1 MEKFKNIYKSLEGC
15 GAGVPLLYNLL
26 PVHSAKN
33 DNVASKKS
41 QKNRQSS
48 KKLQKTKR
56 FKTSRSIFL
65 DLSQGLVG
73 LKMS

>member
-1 MEKFKNIYKSLEGC
+1 MEKLKNIYKSLEGC

-41 QKNRQSS
+41 N
-48 KKLQKTKR
+48 KKTAELQKTPENK
-56 FKTSRSIFL
+56 KA
-65 DLSQGLVG
+65 QN
-73 LKMS
+73 

>member
-41 QKNRQSS
+41 QKKGKAPKNSRKQKGS
-48 KKLQKTKR
+48 K
-56 FKTSRSIFL
+56 
-65 DLSQGLVG
+65 LVEAFFWTQVRG
-73 LKMS
+73 

>member
-41 QKNRQSS
+41 QK
-48 KKLQKTKR
+48 KAKLQKTPENK
-56 FKTSRSIFL
+56 KV
-65 DLSQGLVG
+65 QN
-73 LKMS
+73 